1 MIVCSE
7 SVPDVLHNYRI
18 MMMMMTTTDEVIRF
32 NVSNSEFSAV
42 VGHNRVISSYMWED
56 YRRRLKG

>member
-18 MMMMMTTTDEVIRF
+18 IMMMMTTTDEVIRF

-42 VGHNRVISSYMWED
+42 VGDNRVISSFMWED